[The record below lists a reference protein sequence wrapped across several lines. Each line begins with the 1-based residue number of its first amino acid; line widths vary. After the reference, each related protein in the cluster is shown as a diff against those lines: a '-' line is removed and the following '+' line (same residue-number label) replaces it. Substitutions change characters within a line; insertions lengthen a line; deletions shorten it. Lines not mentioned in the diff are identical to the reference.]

1 MIVRTERASVI
12 VSELQSRKK
21 TDNENTRSNV
31 TKRLLLSGA
40 AAAFSLALLETSKDL
55 LEFQYAL
62 TSGLKSGSDWPST
75 QSSL

>member
-1 MIVRTERASVI
+1 MRTGRASVI
-12 VSELQSRKK
+12 VSELQSRKKKKK

-62 TSGLKSGSDWPST
+62 TSGLKSGSD
-75 QSSL
+75 

>member
-1 MIVRTERASVI
+1 MRAERASVI
-12 VSELQSRKK
+12 VSELQRQEKK

-31 TKRLLLSGA
+31 TKRLLLSEA
-40 AAAFSLALLETSKDL
+40 AAACSLALLEKSKDL

-62 TSGLKSGSDWPST
+62 TSGLKSGFDCPPT